1 MNRNYFRSPNL
12 FVVLKISFV
21 DICLLQFHRS
31 SLKVIYLLNYVTL
44 THQLY
49 IGNEKRTIEHFALFY
64 QVNVL
69 QEFSFILQLL
79 KIVTILN
86 LFCINFYLCSVAV
99 CNYGTN
105 KLLLFFYFCIK
116 IIDI

>member
-105 KLLLFFYFCIK
+105 KLLLFFYFYIK
-116 IIDI
+116 IKDI

>member
-44 THQLY
+44 THQSY
-49 IGNEKRTIEHFALFY
+49 TGNEKRTIDHFALFY

-69 QEFSFILQLL
+69 QEFSFILQFL

-86 LFCINFYLCSVAV
+86 LFCINFFYVQWLSVTMV
-99 CNYGTN
+99 PTN
-105 KLLLFFYFCIK
+105 CCFFSTFALKL
-116 IIDI
+116 